1 MMHSIRGHMHLLGK
15 YQIVEAIYPDGRWE
29 VISKLNW
36 DHSWH
41 TLFLYEDH
49 VAPLFPTGTVLLLSS
64 TFDNT
69 AANPHN
75 QDPDQWITGGD
86 RSVDEMGHI
95 RLGLTYFESEEDFQ
109 RIVEERERT
118 LATMPTVEQP

>member
-1 MMHSIRGHMHLLGK
+1 MHLLGK
-15 YQIVEAIYPDGRWE
+15 YQILEAVYPDGRWE

-49 VAPLFPTGTVLLLSS
+49 VTPLFPTGTVLLLSS

-69 AANPHN
+69 VDNPHN

-109 RIVEERERT
+109 RMVEERERT
-118 LATMPTVEQP
+118 LDARPAAQP